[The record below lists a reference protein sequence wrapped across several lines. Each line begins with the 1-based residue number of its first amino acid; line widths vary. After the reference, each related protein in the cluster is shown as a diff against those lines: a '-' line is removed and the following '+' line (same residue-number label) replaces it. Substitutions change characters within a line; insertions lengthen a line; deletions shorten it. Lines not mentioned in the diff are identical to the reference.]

1 MIKKFFKDTSLY
13 LIGDIF
19 NKLAVFLLIPFY
31 TNYFSVEEYGVLE
44 QILIAIGIT
53 NILVSLS
60 SKTAFLRLYFNYDE
74 PKVKEFLFNIIVL
87 IVSISLFLF
96 FCIALFDVFN
106 NSIYVTYSYFILAYV
121 FLLSL
126 NELSLILL
134 RVKKKILNYSIFTLL
149 KTILEL
155 SLIILFVKYFGHGI
169 IGKLEGSILSMLLL
183 FIVIVKILLWKNITI
198 TIKFEQMKEYINY
211 SYPLIVHGIIGWVL
225 ISYDKIIINNNFS
238 TKDLGIFAL
247 GMQII
252 MIYKYIAES
261 SLKAFNVEIF
271 SKPKIIESYLY
282 EIIILILS
290 IFIAFSLLLSF
301 FVDNFVIVISNIDYL
316 EAATV
321 FKYMIISRVI
331 IIYNFVLVMV
341 LYLYSDT
348 KAVSKT
354 TYIGLVVTLISATVL
369 IPYLHFLGAGISS
382 MIVFGIIGYFLTKK
396 VKEYVDFAFDYK
408 IVLLASILL
417 SGVVLSFFD
426 ILIIYKIALMGCV
439 LFFMTILN
447 YQFISLKILKK
458 GIK

>member
-13 LIGDIF
+13 LVGDIF

-74 PKVKEFLFNIIVL
+74 EKVKEFLFNIIVL
-87 IVSISLFLF
+87 ITSISLFLF
-96 FCIALFDVFN
+96 LFIVLFDVFN
-106 NSIYVTYSYFILAYV
+106 DSIYVTYSYFILSYV

-126 NELSLILL
+126 NELSLTLL
-134 RVKKKILNYSIFTLL
+134 RVKKKIFNYSMFTLL

-155 SLIILFVKYFGHGI
+155 SLIILFVKYFDHGI
-169 IGKLEGSILSMLLL
+169 IGKLEGSLLSMLLL
-183 FIVIVKILLWKNITI
+183 FSVIVKILIWKNITLSI
-198 TIKFEQMKEYINY
+198 NFDYIKEYINY
-211 SYPLIVHGIIGWVL
+211 SYPLVVYGIIGWVL

-271 SKPKIIESYLY
+271 SKPKIIESYFY

-301 FVDNFVIVISNIDYL
+301 FVNDLIIVISNINYI
-316 EAATV
+316 EAAIV
-321 FKYMIISRVI
+321 FKYMIISRVLM
-331 IIYNFVLVMV
+331 IYNILMVMV
-341 LYLYSDT
+341 LFVYSDT

-354 TYIGLVVTLISATVL
+354 TYIGLVATLISATML

-382 MIVFGIIGYFLTKK
+382 IIVFGIIGYFLTKK
-396 VKEYVDFAFDYK
+396 VKEYVDFTFDYK
-408 IVLLASILL
+408 IILL
-417 SGVVLSFFD
+417 GLILLCGVFLSFFD
-426 ILIIYKIALMGCV
+426 MLIIYKLTLMGFV
-439 LFFMTILN
+439 LFFIAILN
-447 YQFISLKILKK
+447 YKFISLKILKK
-458 GIK
+458 GI

>member
-1 MIKKFFKDTSLY
+1 MKKFFKDTSLY
-13 LIGDIF
+13 LVGDIF

-74 PKVKEFLFNIIVL
+74 EKVKEFLFNIIVL
-87 IVSISLFLF
+87 ITSISLFLF
-96 FCIALFDVFN
+96 LFIVLFDVFN
-106 NSIYVTYSYFILAYV
+106 DNIYVTYSYFILGYV

-126 NELSLILL
+126 NELSLTLL
-134 RVKKKILNYSIFTLL
+134 RVKKKIFNYSMFTLL

-155 SLIILFVKYFGHGI
+155 SLIILFVKYFDHGI
-169 IGKLEGSILSMLLL
+169 IGKLEGSLLSMLLL
-183 FIVIVKILLWKNITI
+183 FIVIFKILIWKNITI
-198 TIKFEQMKEYINY
+198 TINFDYIKEYINY
-211 SYPLIVHGIIGWVL
+211 SYPLVVYGIIGWVL
-225 ISYDKIIINNNFS
+225 ISYDKIIINNNFI

-261 SLKAFNVEIF
+261 SLKAFNVEVF
-271 SKPKIIESYLY
+271 SKPKIIESYFY

-290 IFIAFSLLLSF
+290 IFIVFSLLLSF
-301 FVDNFVIVISNIDYL
+301 FIDDLIIVISNINYI

-321 FKYMIISRVI
+321 FKYMIISRVLM
-331 IIYNFVLVMV
+331 IYNILMVMV
-341 LYLYSDT
+341 LFVYNDT

-354 TYIGLVVTLISATVL
+354 TYIGLVATLISATIL

-382 MIVFGIIGYFLTKK
+382 IIVFGIIGYFLTKK
-396 VKEYVDFAFDYK
+396 VKEYVDFTFDYK
-408 IVLLASILL
+408 IILL
-417 SGVVLSFFD
+417 GLLLLFGVFLSFFD
-426 ILIIYKIALMGCV
+426 MLIIYKLTLMGFV
-439 LFFMTILN
+439 LFFVAILN
-447 YQFISLKILKK
+447 YKFISLKILKK
-458 GIK
+458 GIQ